1 MNTMLADKRKGWH
14 GRLSN
19 LLILEAHSFLDSRL
33 NAMIAWLFPELFH
46 DIHDAVRGERQCN
59 TGQWFVDE
67 VLAWLNSGQHPFFC
81 CRGNR

>member
-1 MNTMLADKRKGWH
+1 MNTMLVNELKGWH

-33 NAMIAWLFPELFH
+33 KAMINWLSPGSFDDTH
-46 DIHDAVRGERQCN
+46 AAVRNQRQCN

-67 VLAWLNSGQHPFFC
+67 VLAWLNSGQHPFFW

>member
-1 MNTMLADKRKGWH
+1 MLVNKDKGWH

-33 NAMIAWLFPELFH
+33 DAMVDWLFPEWPD
-46 DIHDAVRGERQCN
+46 DIHDAVKEKRQCN

-67 VLAWLNSGQHPFFC
+67 VLAWLNSGQRPFFW